1 MAITTNSP
9 EGERSFVSVV
19 LSVIIPVINNPKVR
33 GVFYQAVT
41 IIILVA
47 LVWFLIHNTADNLR
61 ALNRS
66 FGFSFLEGRSGFN
79 LGQALIPYSSDSTNT
94 QALIVGLLNT
104 LLISVVGIV
113 CATIVGFIIGIG
125 RLSNNWLIAKLSQTY
140 VEIFR
145 NIPPLLVIFFWYSGV
160 LVLLP
165 QARDAVHLPF
175 STYLSNRGLAFPSPI
190 FGAGMWAVGVAFV
203 VAIVAVVFLARW
215 AHKRQAATGQQFH
228 TIWVSVGVLIG
239 LPLLTFLAVG
249 LPLSFDYPVA
259 GKFNLTGGSVVGPE
273 FIALLLAL
281 SLYTATYIAEIVRA
295 GIRGVAKGQSEAAG
309 ALGLRA
315 SAITRLVVI
324 PQAMRIIIPPLTSQY
339 LNLIKNSSLAI
350 AIGYADLVA
359 VGGVILNQSGRA
371 VEVVIIWMIIYLA
384 LSIATSLFMNWFNAK
399 MALVER

>member
-1 MAITTNSP
+1 MAITANSP
-9 EGERSFVSVV
+9 EGERSA
-19 LSVIIPVINNPKVR
+19 LSAALYDPKVR

-41 IIILVA
+41 IIILA
-47 LVWFLIHNTADNLR
+47 AFCWFIVTNTMDNLR

-66 FGFSFLEGRSGFN
+66 FGFDFLEGRAGFN

-94 QALIVGLLNT
+94 TALIVGLLNT
-104 LLISVVGIV
+104 LLISLVGIIA
-113 CATIVGFIIGIG
+113 ATIIGFLVGMG
-125 RLSNNWLIAKLSQTY
+125 RLSHNWLVAKLSQAY

-165 QARDAVHLPF
+165 QAREAVHLPF
-175 STYLSNRGLAFPSPI
+175 SSYLSNRGLAFPSPI
-190 FGAGMWAVGVAFV
+190 FGAAMWAVGVALLIAIAAVFFV
-203 VAIVAVVFLARW
+203 ARW
-215 AHKRQAATGQQFH
+215 AHRRQTATGQQFH
-228 TIWVSVGVLIG
+228 TIWVSIGILIG
-239 LPLLTFLAVG
+239 LPLLVFLVTG
-249 LPLSFDYPVA
+249 MPLSFDYPVA
-259 GKFNLTGGSVVGPE
+259 GKFNLTGGTVIGPE
-273 FIALLLAL
+273 FLALLLAL
-281 SLYTATYIAEIVRA
+281 SLYTASYIAEIVRA

-315 SAITRLVVI
+315 SAINRLIVL

-350 AIGYADLVA
+350 AIGYADIVA

-371 VEVVIIWMIIYLA
+371 VEIVILWMVVYLI

>member
-1 MAITTNSP
+1 MAITVNSP
-9 EGERSFVSVV
+9 EGERSFVSA
-19 LSVIIPVINNPKVR
+19 LYNPKVR
-33 GVFYQAVT
+33 GVFYQALT
-41 IIILVA
+41 IVILV
-47 LVWFLIHNTADNLR
+47 LVCWFIIGNTADNLR

-66 FGFSFLEGRSGFN
+66 FGFGFLEGRAGFN
-79 LGQALIPYSSDSTNT
+79 LGQALLPYSSDSTNT
-94 QALIVGLLNT
+94 QALLVGLLNT
-104 LLISVVGIV
+104 LLISAVGIV
-113 CATIVGFIIGIG
+113 FATIVGFIIGIG

-145 NIPPLLVIFFWYSGV
+145 NIPPLLVVFFWYSGV

-175 STYLSNRGLAFPSPI
+175 SSYLSNRGLAFPSPI
-190 FGAGMWAVGVAFV
+190 FGAGIWTVGVAFL
-203 VAIVAVVFLARW
+203 VAIVVVFFVARW

-228 TIWVSVGVLIG
+228 TIWVAIGILIG

-249 LPLSFDYPVA
+249 RPLSFDYPVA
-259 GKFNLTGGSVVGPE
+259 GKFNLTGGFVVAPE
-273 FIALLLAL
+273 FLALLLAL

-295 GIRGVAKGQSEAAG
+295 GIRGVAKGQTEAAG

-315 SAITRLVVI
+315 SAINRLVVI